1 MIPSKPTPLRVVIQH
16 PIDQPQAEIEDLFN
30 TLLVPIVPKAFLKS
44 TVRVEQEQLITSI
57 FPAVKCSKY
66 PMFAP
71 KESKW
76 GLTFF
81 TAYHSQLKPIAD
93 LVLFLDH
100 DEYGQTSQ
108 SLKSRMLMRDWGELD
123 RLETVGSVL
132 IGSALAKGAKPVEP
146 KNYELANSWAR
157 EKAELCAWFLDF
169 TQQPGGVAYDIFCG
183 FEEQT
188 DLNLR
193 AGIKPVD

>member
-16 PIDQPQAEIEDLFN
+16 PIDKPQAEIEDLFN

-44 TVRVEQEQLITSI
+44 TVRTEQEQLITSI
-57 FPAVKCSKY
+57 FPVLRCSKY
-66 PMFAP
+66 PMFTP
-71 KESKW
+71 KESNW

-100 DEYGQTSQ
+100 DVYGQTSQ
-108 SLKSRMLMRDWGELD
+108 SLKSRMLLRDWGELD
-123 RLETVGSVL
+123 RLETVGSIL
-132 IGSALAKGAKPVEP
+132 IGSALAKGAKVVEP
-146 KNYELANSWAR
+146 NNFELANSWAQ
-157 EKAELCAWFLDF
+157 EKAGLCAWFLDF
-169 TQQPGGVAYDIFCG
+169 TKEPGGVAYDLFHG
-183 FEEQT
+183 YEEQT

-193 AGIKPVD
+193 ASIKPVD